1 MVIKI
6 IKIFKKIPKK
16 QKKITMFKYLE
27 IILTNIQ
34 IKTKNYNN
42 NNLNI
47 LKLNNL
53 KKFEIFIYIEKIKL
67 YSLFFINNKT

>member
-42 NNLNI
+42 NLNI

-67 YSLFFINNKT
+67 YILLIYL

>member
-16 QKKITMFKYLE
+16 QKKITMFKYLK

-42 NNLNI
+42 NKNLNI

-67 YSLFFINNKT
+67 YILLIYL

>member
-16 QKKITMFKYLE
+16 QKKITMFKYLK

-34 IKTKNYNN
+34 IKTKIIIII
-42 NNLNI
+42 I
-47 LKLNNL
+47 L
-53 KKFEIFIYIEKIKL
+53 I
-67 YSLFFINNKT
+67 S